1 VPDEAARRSYDG
13 PMSRIPP
20 LVGTA
25 LGLVLALLAATPTA
39 ATPTAA
45 TPTAA
50 TPTAGAA
57 TAGATAPGPGRA
69 DAASYAADAVRATN
83 AARARRGLRPLGTT
97 RCLRR
102 AAARQ
107 AAAMARK
114 GSIWHQD
121 LGVVMRDCG
130 LGAVGE
136 NVAAGYP
143 TGRAV
148 VRGWMGSSGHRANIL
163 QPRFRLVAVA
173 ARRSGSGTWYAAQ
186 VFGRR

>member
-1 VPDEAARRSYDG
+1 
-13 PMSRIPP
+13 MSRIPP
-20 LVGTA
+20 LLGTA
-25 LGLVLALLAATPTA
+25 LLGLVLTLTTPVPAQAAPA
-39 ATPTAA
+39 A
-45 TPTAA
+45 
-50 TPTAGAA
+50 
-57 TAGATAPGPGRA
+57 GRA

-83 AARARRGLRPLGTT
+83 AARARHDLRALRTT
-97 RCLRR
+97 GCLRR

-107 AAAMARK
+107 AIAMARQ

-130 LGAVGE
+130 LATVGE

-148 VRGWMGSSGHRANIL
+148 VRGWMGSPGHRANIL
-163 QPRFRLVAVA
+163 QRRYRVVAVA
-173 ARRSGSGTWYAAQ
+173 ARRSDAGTWYAAQ